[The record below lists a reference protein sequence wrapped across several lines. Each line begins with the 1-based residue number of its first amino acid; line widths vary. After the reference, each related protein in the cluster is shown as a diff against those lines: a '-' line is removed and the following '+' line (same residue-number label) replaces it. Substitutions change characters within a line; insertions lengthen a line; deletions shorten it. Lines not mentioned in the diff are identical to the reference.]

1 MPFTM
6 IRLSFN
12 WISSNSVHEHVEIEY
27 QESISL
33 ESEVQIELIGLALRI
48 KAQRSLLLDN
58 ENSINS
64 FEHFDGIICIQVENE
79 MEMSRKYEFYST
91 ALDLTEYNL

>member
-1 MPFTM
+1 M
-6 IRLSFN
+6 
-12 WISSNSVHEHVEIEY
+12 HEHVEIEY

-33 ESEVQIELIGLALRI
+33 ESKVQIELIGLALRI

-64 FEHFDGIICIQVENE
+64 FENFDGIICIQVENE